1 MSQITIQCR
10 LVASEPTRQHLWKLM
25 ADANT
30 PLINELL
37 KQVGQHPDFEAWRH
51 KGKLPAGI
59 VKQLCQPL
67 RTDPRFIGQPGRFYM
82 SAIAVVD
89 YIYKAWL
96 ALQKRLQYQ
105 LEGKMRWLE
114 MLKSD
119 ADTKLRSNVVDLQ
132 ERMAVEKRTLEQ

>member
-1 MSQITIQCR
+1 MVLALITILQRQDIIHICFYQTKVFIYTMSQITIQCR

-25 ADANT
+25 AQANT

-82 SAIAVVD
+82 SA
-89 YIYKAWL
+89 
-96 ALQKRLQYQ
+96 
-105 LEGKMRWLE
+105 
-114 MLKSD
+114 
-119 ADTKLRSNVVDLQ
+119 
-132 ERMAVEKRTLEQ
+132 